1 MNQGNGH
8 ASAHMNPLPSTL
20 LSKMDRL
27 RSILAELGSA
37 AVAFSGGVDSSVLLC
52 IARECMGKQVVA
64 VTARSEVMPRSDLE
78 QAARLAAK
86 LSVPHWVLESGEM
99 ALEAFVN
106 NGPDRCYVCK
116 RARYTSLLDLLKHHG
131 IRHLLDG
138 SNADDEADYR
148 PGARAVRE
156 LGIRTPLQE
165 VGLTKEEIRLMAR
178 HWGLDCWDR
187 PASACLASRIPYGS
201 RITSEKLDQV
211 EKAEEF
217 IRGLRIVR
225 QLRVRHHGDLARI
238 EVDESSLVSLME
250 NSVRRGIVEHLAGLG
265 FTTITL
271 DLRGYRM
278 GSLNHAIG
286 ERSDFG

>member
-1 MNQGNGH
+1 
-8 ASAHMNPLPSTL
+8 MNPLPSRL

-27 RSILAELGSA
+27 RSLLAELGSA
-37 AVAFSGGVDSSVLLC
+37 AVALSGGVDSSVLLHV
-52 IARECMGKQVVA
+52 ARECLGDRVVA

-78 QAARLAAK
+78 QSARLAAK
-86 LSVPHWVLESGEM
+86 LSVAHWVLESGEM
-99 ALEAFVN
+99 ALEEFVN

-116 RARYTSLLDLLKHHG
+116 RARYASLLDLLKPRG
-131 IRHLLDG
+131 IPHLLDG
-138 SNADDEADYR
+138 SNADDESDYR

-156 LGIRTPLQE
+156 LGIRTPLHE

-178 HWGLDCWDR
+178 HLGLDCWDK

-201 RITSEKLDQV
+201 RITPEKLEQV

-217 IRGLRIVR
+217 LGSLKIAR

-238 EVDESSLVSLME
+238 EVDESSLAPMME
-250 NSVRRGIVEHLAGLG
+250 ESVRRRIVEHMAGLG
-265 FTTITL
+265 FTYITL

-278 GSLNHAIG
+278 GSLNVAIG
-286 ERSDFG
+286 RRNGFG